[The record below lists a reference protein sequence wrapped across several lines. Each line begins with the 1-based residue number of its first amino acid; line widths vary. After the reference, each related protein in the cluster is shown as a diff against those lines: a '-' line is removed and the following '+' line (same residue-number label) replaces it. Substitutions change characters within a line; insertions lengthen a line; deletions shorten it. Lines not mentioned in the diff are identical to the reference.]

1 MGMIVP
7 HSWADRGW
15 AQRVQDLLRTDPTR
29 TDATGM
35 DRASTWQLETL
46 DGKYLQHTLGY
57 LRIPR

>member
-1 MGMIVP
+1 MGLIVP

-46 DGKYLQHTLGY
+46 DGKYL
-57 LRIPR
+57 